1 MSGGGHHIGVGYGAL
16 VLTARHQT
24 GNVRHIHH
32 QVCAVAVGDLGQ
44 FFKVDGAGVGRSA
57 RHQHLGAHLAHLLFQ
72 LSVVDHAVCADTV
85 GDEVVVFTGHIHR
98 GTMGQVTAL
107 RKVHAHNGIAQLQQG
122 KIHGKV
128 GLCAGMGLDV
138 GILCPEQLAGAPDGN
153 ILHLVHID
161 AAAVVALAGQ
171 TLGVLV
177 GQHAAHGCHHGGRN
191 DILAGDQFNILALTG
206 QFPLHGC
213 AQFRVGC
220 IDHADGVHHI
230 LVHFTCPSPQNV
242 AGSLS
247 AAPARRLLL

>member
-1 MSGGGHHIGVGYGAL
+1 
-16 VLTARHQT
+16 
-24 GNVRHIHH
+24 
-32 QVCAVAVGDLGQ
+32 
-44 FFKVDGAGVGRSA
+44 
-57 RHQHLGAHLAHLLFQ
+57 
-72 LSVVDHAVCADTV
+72 
-85 GDEVVVFTGHIHR
+85 
-98 GTMGQVTAL
+98 
-107 RKVHAHNGIAQLQQG
+107 
-122 KIHGKV
+122 
-128 GLCAGMGLDV
+128 MGLDV
-138 GILCPEQLAGAPDGN
+138 GILCPEQLAGALDGN

-171 TLGVLV
+171 TLGVLI

>member
-1 MSGGGHHIGVGYGAL
+1 M
-16 VLTARHQT
+16 
-24 GNVRHIHH
+24 
-32 QVCAVAVGDLGQ
+32 
-44 FFKVDGAGVGRSA
+44 
-57 RHQHLGAHLAHLLFQ
+57 
-72 LSVVDHAVCADTV
+72 
-85 GDEVVVFTGHIHR
+85 VVFTGHIHR
-98 GTMGQVTAL
+98 RTVGQVTAL
-107 RKVHAHNGIAQLQQG
+107 RKVHAHDGIAQLQQG

-138 GILCPEQLAGAPDGN
+138 GVLCPKQLAGAPDGN

-161 AAAVVALAGQ
+161 AAAVVPLSGVA
-171 TLGVLV
+171 LGVLV
-177 GQHAAHGCHHGGRN
+177 GQNRTHSSHDCGRN
-191 DILAGDQFNILALTG
+191 DVLAGDQLNVLALTG